1 MAPSKE
7 FSTVFRQKIVDAK
20 KSGLSYAA
28 VAKKFDVSKNAVVR
42 IMKKFNDTGSVEN
55 KRGRGRKRKLTTRDD
70 SMILR
75 EVKKN
80 PQITVKSI
88 KENLNLNVSD
98 RTVIRRI
105 KEKGF
110 GSYFM
115 KRKPCLSKK
124 NIKKRLEF
132 AKKYVGKPLTF
143 WMSVIW
149 SDESKFEVF
158 NQKRRQR
165 VWRTSKDAYKKG
177 MIQSTVKHGGG
188 NTLVWGCFS
197 YSGIGNLVE
206 INGIMTGL
214 GYLDIIKDNLQV
226 SAEKMNIGDNFIF
239 QQDNDPKHTS
249 KVVKAYFSSEGIN
262 VLEWPAQSPDL
273 NPIEHLWAILDSKL
287 IRERVTNK
295 TLLFS
300 ELQRAWEAIDISLLK
315 SLVES
320 IPKRLQA
327 VIEAKGLNTK
337 Y

>member
-1 MAPSKE
+1 
-7 FSTVFRQKIVDAK
+7 
-20 KSGLSYAA
+20 
-28 VAKKFDVSKNAVVR
+28 
-42 IMKKFNDTGSVEN
+42 
-55 KRGRGRKRKLTTRDD
+55 
-70 SMILR
+70 
-75 EVKKN
+75 
-80 PQITVKSI
+80 
-88 KENLNLNVSD
+88 
-98 RTVIRRI
+98 
-105 KEKGF
+105 
-110 GSYFM
+110 
-115 KRKPCLSKK
+115 
-124 NIKKRLEF
+124 
-132 AKKYVGKPLTF
+132 
-143 WMSVIW
+143 
-149 SDESKFEVF
+149 
-158 NQKRRQR
+158 
-165 VWRTSKDAYKKG
+165 
-177 MIQSTVKHGGG
+177 
-188 NTLVWGCFS
+188 
-197 YSGIGNLVE
+197 
-206 INGIMTGL
+206 MTGL